1 MLSLSQLISKIKEYN
16 QFLDESLISKAYNF
30 SKELHNN
37 QKRHSGDPYFSHPV
51 AVAEILADLK
61 LDQNSIAAALMHDII
76 EDTEIEYNEVKD
88 KFGKEIADLVEG
100 VTKLGKIK
108 SIPNSERFAENFKKF
123 TIAMSKD
130 IRVLLIKLADRY
142 HNMKTI
148 DHIPQIDKRIA
159 KATESIEIYAP
170 LAGRIGLNKIKDEL
184 YDMSFNIIDP
194 QSRQQIKDNLDQIN
208 KANKDLVQKIINK
221 LSKILKDNNVNSE
234 IFGRTKTP
242 YSIWKK
248 IKTKNIEFYNLH
260 DIMAFRI
267 ITQNITECYK
277 VLGVINSNFNM
288 IPGTFKDYISTP
300 KDNGYKSIHLAT
312 IGPHNQKI
320 ELQIR
325 DKEMHQIAEFGLAA
339 HWQYKEYNNQ
349 KVKIDQ
355 SDLVNNDKYRWIRDL
370 IYLFEN
376 SYKSSEVLKE
386 QRLEIHQDE
395 VFCFTPNGDIFNLPK
410 GSSIIDF
417 AYAIHSHIGNKCSS
431 AKVNGVICP
440 LKKILKNGD
449 QVEIITSKNN
459 NPSANWLNFVVTS
472 KAKSSIR
479 SYIRKEKFNE
489 YKTLGHAIISR
500 FYSSKHINFNEKTL
514 IKNLDKF
521 NKETVD
527 DLYVAI
533 AEGLVS
539 RYEIIKI
546 THPDY
551 HKHEPR
557 TNNKKIK
564 NNITHKTSHILPI
577 EGLVDGMSIHLAGC
591 CNPIPGDLISGVINT
606 GSGVTIHNRDC
617 KNLLSMSILPQRII
631 DVCWKDNVESK
642 DSVYPVTLKA
652 IITNKLGSLAEI
664 SSILARKNVNINN
677 INIINRTSDFFE
689 LNLTIETKNSKHLS
703 SILSSLR
710 ISDKVLEINKL
721 MANN

>member
-1 MLSLSQLISKIKEYN
+1 MLSLPQLITKIKKYN
-16 QFLDESLISKAYNF
+16 QFLDEDLISKAYNF
-30 SKELHNN
+30 SKDLHSE
-37 QKRHSGDPYFSHPV
+37 QKRFSGDPYFSHPV

-61 LDQNSIAAALMHDII
+61 LDQESIAAALMHDII
-76 EDTEIEYNEVKD
+76 EDTSIKYNDIKN

-148 DHIPQIDKRIA
+148 AHVPENEKRIA

-184 YDMSFNIIDP
+184 YDISFKIIDP
-194 QSRQQIKDNLDQIN
+194 ISRQQIRNNLEQIN
-208 KANKDLVQKIINK
+208 KTNKDLVINIIEK
-221 LSKILKDNNVNSE
+221 LNNILKNNNINCE

-248 IKTKNIEFYNLH
+248 IRTKNIEFYNLH
-260 DIMAFRI
+260 DIMAFRV
-267 ITQNITECYK
+267 ITQNIAECYK
-277 VLGVINSNFNM
+277 VLGIINSNFNM

-312 IGPHNQKI
+312 IGPFSHKI

-339 HWQYKEYNNQ
+339 HWQYKEYGKNNI
-349 KVKIDQ
+349 KIAKN
-355 SDLVNNDKYRWIRDL
+355 DLANNDKYRWIKDL

-410 GSSIIDF
+410 GSTIIDF
-417 AYAIHSHIGNKCSS
+417 AYAIHSQIGNKCSS

-440 LKKILKNGD
+440 LKKILQNGD
-449 QVEIITSKNN
+449 QVEIITSNKIKT
-459 NPSANWLNFVVTS
+459 SANWLNFVVTT
-472 KAKSSIR
+472 KAKSAIR
-479 SYIRKEKFNE
+479 SFIRKERFNE
-489 YKTLGHAIISR
+489 YKNLGHAIISR
-500 FYSSKHINFNEKTL
+500 FYNSKHINFNEKL
-514 IKNLDKF
+514 LAKKLDKF
-521 NKETVD
+521 EKKNIDE
-527 DLYVAI
+527 LYVAI
-533 AEGLVS
+533 AEGMIS
-539 RYEIIKI
+539 RYEILKI

-551 HKHEPR
+551 QK
-557 TNNKKIK
+557 NDSDNDVKISK
-564 NNITHKTSHILPI
+564 NDHDFKNSHTLPI

-591 CNPIPGDLISGVINT
+591 CNPIPGDMISGVINT

-617 KNLLSMSILPQRII
+617 KNFLSMSILPQRII
-631 DVCWKDNVESK
+631 DVCWKNSAESRGNI
-642 DSVYPVTLKA
+642 YPVTLKA
-652 IITNKLGSLAEI
+652 IITNKSGSLAEI
-664 SSILARKNVNINN
+664 SSILARKNININN

-689 LNLTIETKNSKHLS
+689 INLTIETKNLEHLS
-703 SILSSLR
+703 GIISSLR
-710 ISDKVLEINKL
+710 VSDKVLEINKQ
-721 MANN
+721 

>member
-248 IKTKNIEFYNLH
+248 S
-260 DIMAFRI
+260 R
-267 ITQNITECYK
+267 
-277 VLGVINSNFNM
+277 
-288 IPGTFKDYISTP
+288 
-300 KDNGYKSIHLAT
+300 
-312 IGPHNQKI
+312 QKI
-320 ELQIR
+320 
-325 DKEMHQIAEFGLAA
+325 
-339 HWQYKEYNNQ
+339 
-349 KVKIDQ
+349 
-355 SDLVNNDKYRWIRDL
+355 
-370 IYLFEN
+370 
-376 SYKSSEVLKE
+376 
-386 QRLEIHQDE
+386 
-395 VFCFTPNGDIFNLPK
+395 
-410 GSSIIDF
+410 
-417 AYAIHSHIGNKCSS
+417 
-431 AKVNGVICP
+431 
-440 LKKILKNGD
+440 
-449 QVEIITSKNN
+449 
-459 NPSANWLNFVVTS
+459 
-472 KAKSSIR
+472 
-479 SYIRKEKFNE
+479 
-489 YKTLGHAIISR
+489 
-500 FYSSKHINFNEKTL
+500 
-514 IKNLDKF
+514 
-521 NKETVD
+521 
-527 DLYVAI
+527 
-533 AEGLVS
+533 
-539 RYEIIKI
+539 
-546 THPDY
+546 
-551 HKHEPR
+551 
-557 TNNKKIK
+557 
-564 NNITHKTSHILPI
+564 
-577 EGLVDGMSIHLAGC
+577 
-591 CNPIPGDLISGVINT
+591 
-606 GSGVTIHNRDC
+606 
-617 KNLLSMSILPQRII
+617 
-631 DVCWKDNVESK
+631 
-642 DSVYPVTLKA
+642 
-652 IITNKLGSLAEI
+652 
-664 SSILARKNVNINN
+664 
-677 INIINRTSDFFE
+677 
-689 LNLTIETKNSKHLS
+689 
-703 SILSSLR
+703 
-710 ISDKVLEINKL
+710 
-721 MANN
+721 